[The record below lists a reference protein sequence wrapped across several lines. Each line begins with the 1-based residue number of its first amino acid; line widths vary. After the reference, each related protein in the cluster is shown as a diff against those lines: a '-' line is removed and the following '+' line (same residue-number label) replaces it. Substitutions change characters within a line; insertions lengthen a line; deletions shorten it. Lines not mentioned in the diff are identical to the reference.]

1 MRWVAW
7 LVAGAAQ
14 LTAGF
19 AIAASSLPPLG
30 LDEVDLH
37 HQPKSEPAAQ
47 FYPPEALKA
56 RVEGHAT
63 ALCTV
68 QASGDLTACAITE
81 ETPPGYG
88 FGAKVLET
96 VQYIRVYSL
105 SKYGAPTKGRLIAVP
120 MKFTLPP
127 KT

>member
-1 MRWVAW
+1 MRWITLAVA
-7 LVAGAAQ
+7 AAVQ
-14 LTAGF
+14 LAP
-19 AIAASSLPPLG
+19 AVVLAASSLPPLS
-30 LDEVDLH
+30 LDEVDFH
-37 HQPKSEPAAQ
+37 SRPKADSGFP
-47 FYPPEALKA
+47 FYPKEALKA
-56 RVEGHAT
+56 RIEGHAT

-68 QASGDLTACAITE
+68 EGSGDLTACAITE

-96 VQYIRVYSL
+96 TQFIRVYSL
-105 SKYGAPTKGRLIAVP
+105 SRYGAPTKGRLIAVP

>member
-1 MRWVAW
+1 MRWTSWMVA
-7 LVAGAAQ
+7 AAAQ
-14 LTAGF
+14 LTAAG

-30 LDEVDLH
+30 LDEVDFH
-37 HQPKSEPAAQ
+37 NRPNADSGFS
-47 FYPPEALKA
+47 FYPREALAA

-68 QASGDLTACAITE
+68 GATGDLTACAITE

-88 FGAKVLET
+88 FGAKVLQT
-96 VQYIRVYSL
+96 AQFIRVYSL
-105 SKYGAPTKGRLIAVP
+105 SRYGAPTKGRLIAVP

>member
-1 MRWVAW
+1 MRWAAW
-7 LVAGAAQ
+7 IVAGAAQ

-30 LDEVDLH
+30 LDEVDFH
-37 HQPKSEPAAQ
+37 SRPNADSGFH
-47 FYPPEALKA
+47 FYPREALEA

-96 VQYIRVYSL
+96 AQYIRVYSL

-120 MKFTLPP
+120 MRFTLPP

>member
-1 MRWVAW
+1 MRWTMLAVAAAVQ
-7 LVAGAAQ
+7 LAAAGAF
-14 LTAGF
+14 AG
-19 AIAASSLPPLG
+19 SSLPPLG
-30 LDEVDLH
+30 LDEVDFH
-37 HQPKSEPAAQ
+37 NQPKSEPAAR

-68 QASGDLTACAITE
+68 EASGDLTACAITE

-96 VQYIRVYSL
+96 AQYIRVYSL

-127 KT
+127 RT